1 MKAPKASITSGG
13 NELSRFS
20 DTPGDASL
28 EDLFHPLDKALEE
41 QGIEA
46 STPKFSSDLNRG
58 STVATD
64 SRSDLEK
71 QLRDVIIKK
80 QTEIESGKPNGE
92 DLLHLMMGVLK
103 EDSIEVNS
111 IYILDSK
118 LYHLL
123 ALPYPNLCALL

>member
-1 MKAPKASITSGG
+1 MKAPKASITSEG

-28 EDLFHPLDKALEE
+28 EDLFHPLDKTLEE

-46 STPKFSSDLNRG
+46 STLEFSSDLNHG

-64 SRSDLEK
+64 GRSDLAK
-71 QLRDVIIKK
+71 QLRDAITQK
-80 QTEIESGKPNGE
+80 QTEIESGKPNSE
-92 DLLHLMMGVLK
+92 DLLHLMLGVLK

-111 IYILDSK
+111 IYTGFKTLSFISTPHPK
-118 LYHLL
+118 LSVLL
-123 ALPYPNLCALL
+123 